1 MQHDRRCE
9 EYEVVRDEKRS
20 QAEGRTEHECGRH
33 LVRGMVPGFR
43 RGYHELSPQEGADFI
58 LKIYVTRSG
67 KAALGGSKSPVS
79 FSWIE
84 GSSAL
89 TQAPVAQ
96 LDRATDF

>member
-9 EYEVVRDEKRS
+9 ECEVVRAEKRS
-20 QAEGRTEHECGRH
+20 QAEGRTDHECGRQ

-43 RGYHELSPQEGADFI
+43 RGYHEPSPQEGADFI
-58 LKIYVTRSG
+58 PKIYVTRSG